1 VGWIKCNVD
10 AAFVA
15 GSGITSMG
23 LCFRDTDGQFV
34 VGLTQ

>member
-15 GSGITSMG
+15 GFGITSMG
-23 LCFRDTDGQFV
+23 LCFHDFDGQFV
-34 VGLTQ
+34 AGLT